1 MIYCKNGAANIR
13 ISLTFVTASLVCVVA
28 LLAGTSLWLLS
39 ATHNQHAH
47 ATATRA
53 VLDHGK
59 LITARI
65 ADQPIVRSASP
76 DNPGWKQFSR
86 LVNGLHTLENGLQY
100 VSVTMD
106 GVTVFHEQM
115 TAIDEELST
124 PSNNSPTNLPG
135 QITLS
140 RRILK
145 VGKETVPVVVFNSIF
160 RGDDGKPRTV
170 EIALRK
176 DAVGREEETAAKA
189 IASMFKVSLVT
200 TLISFTIC
208 VILVVWMMQR
218 EIKREKTRREQEH
231 FIFAGVLA
239 NGIAHDFRNPMSSL
253 QLDIQMIEKA
263 ISRGEKNTPERISQ
277 LAKRAVNTMNRMDK
291 VFKEFMYLSKPV
303 SDIPDRINLCNCIRE
318 SVEMLTAGYEQV
330 GVRIE
335 QKIEK
340 ENIEVFA
347 DQTSMRRAIVNIL
360 TNALQFSKK
369 GDMVSIS
376 MTISGH
382 NVLLDITDQG
392 PGIAKSEHKRI
403 FEMFVSSRPG
413 GTGLGLFL
421 AKTAVE
427 RTGGNIKVLDSKSGT
442 CFRITMPIADNR
454 QETNKNA
461 EG

>member
-1 MIYCKNGAANIR
+1 MSFYKNKSANIR
-13 ISLTFVTASLVCVVA
+13 ISLTLVTALLVCVVA
-28 LLAGTSLWLLS
+28 ALAGTSLWLLS
-39 ATHNQHAH
+39 TTHNQHAH

-53 VLDHGK
+53 VLEQGK

-76 DNPGWKQFSR
+76 DDPGWKQFSR

-100 VSVTMD
+100 VSVTKD

-115 TAIDEELST
+115 TAIDEELPST
-124 PSNNSPTNLPG
+124 SSNSPTNLAG

-145 VGKETVPVVVFNSIF
+145 VGKETVPVVVFNSVF
-160 RGDDGKPRTV
+160 NGDDGKVRTV

-176 DAVGREEETAAKA
+176 DTVGREEETAATA
-189 IASMFKVSLVT
+189 IASMFKVSLAT

-218 EIKREKTRREQEH
+218 EIKREKIRREQEH
-231 FIFAGVLA
+231 FVFAGVLA

-263 ISRGEKNTPERISQ
+263 IARGEKDAPERISQ

-303 SDIPDRINLCNCIRE
+303 SDNPVRINLNECIRE
-318 SVEMLTAGYEQV
+318 SVEMLTANYEQA
-330 GVRIE
+330 GVRID

-340 ENIEVFA
+340 ENIEVLA
-347 DQTSMRRAIVNIL
+347 DQTSIRRAIVNIL

-369 GDMVSIS
+369 GDTVSIS
-376 MTISGH
+376 ISTSGH
-382 NVLLDITDQG
+382 NALIDIADQG
-392 PGIAKSEHKRI
+392 PGIAKSEHRKI
-403 FEMFVSSRPG
+403 FEMFVSTRPG

-421 AKTAVE
+421 AKTAIE
-427 RTGGNIKVLDSKSGT
+427 RAGGNIKVLDIQGGA
-442 CFRITMPIADNR
+442 CFRITIPVAENR
-454 QETNKNA
+454 
-461 EG
+461 